1 MVDGGRKDRG
11 LHLNGK
17 AWPPREKT
25 IEAQHFTADPVL
37 SQIKDTIP

>member
-17 AWPPREKT
+17 VWWPREKT

-37 SQIKDTIP
+37 SQIKDGIP